1 MTGLYGV
8 PLLSLIRGTDSLQV
22 TLEVS
27 TRKTVIQDT
36 GSEEGPPNKPMVED

>member
-1 MTGLYGV
+1 
-8 PLLSLIRGTDSLQV
+8 V

-36 GSEEGPPNKPMVED
+36 GSEEGPSNKSMIED